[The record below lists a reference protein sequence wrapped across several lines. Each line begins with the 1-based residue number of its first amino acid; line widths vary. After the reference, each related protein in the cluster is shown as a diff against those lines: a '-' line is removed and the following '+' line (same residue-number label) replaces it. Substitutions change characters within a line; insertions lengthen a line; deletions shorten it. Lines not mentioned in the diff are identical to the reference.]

1 MNKNNNK
8 PNILGVI
15 PARGGSKSIKKKNIV
30 NINGHPLIA
39 YTIIEALKSKYITH
53 LSTSSDDD
61 DIRVASEQ
69 YGCEASFRRPSE
81 LSNDHAKS
89 VDCDL
94 HATKFMEKKYQ
105 IKYDYVIELMCTNP
119 LKTSEDI
126 DAALT
131 LQIET
136 NADSVIAVVKLEDH
150 HPLRIKRIE
159 KGLIKDFTKEL
170 REKPESRRQDLKPEA
185 FIRNGSIYS
194 MRRDMLE
201 RRIRHGSNNS
211 RAYIMPIE
219 RTVNIDEE
227 RDLLVAQ
234 ILLDQNP
241 KSNMTTKLSRNEAIK
256 KINNYD

>member
-1 MNKNNNK
+1 M
-8 PNILGVI
+8 I
-15 PARGGSKSIKKKNIV
+15 
-30 NINGHPLIA
+30 
-39 YTIIEALKSKYITH
+39 
-53 LSTSSDDD
+53 TSSDDD

-136 NADSVIAVVKLEDH
+136 NADSVIAVVKLEVLGKYFVSEFSNSLA
-150 HPLRIKRIE
+150 PCN
-159 KGLIKDFTKEL
+159 
-170 REKPESRRQDLKPEA
+170 LKISETVA
-185 FIRNGSIYS
+185 TLSSIFN
-194 MRRDMLE
+194 RF
-201 RRIRHGSNNS
+201 
-211 RAYIMPIE
+211 
-219 RTVNIDEE
+219 
-227 RDLLVAQ
+227 
-234 ILLDQNP
+234 
-241 KSNMTTKLSRNEAIK
+241 LSS
-256 KINNYD
+256 